1 MRVLVVSGG
10 SPPSQELL
18 VKEANKASLIIA
30 ADSGGD
36 VLYKYSILPN
46 IILGDFDSID
56 RNVLEFYKS
65 KENNIYIY
73 PPEKNFTDTELAF
86 EKALEANAEEIVIL
100 GATGSRLDHVLGNL
114 GLLYRGLS
122 KGVKTTIKDNN
133 NTIFLVDKPTKLK
146 GYIGQTISFQGFRER
161 VMNFSI
167 KNAKYELN
175 NYKLNFGEPL
185 TVSNEFKK
193 EYMSI
198 EFESGCVLVLYSRD

>member
-1 MRVLVVSGG
+1 MRVLIVSGG
-10 SPPSQELL
+10 SPPSRMLL
-18 VKEANKASLIIA
+18 TKEANKANLIIA
-30 ADSGGD
+30 ADSGGE

-56 RNVLEFYKS
+56 KEVLAFYKS
-65 KENNIYIY
+65 RENDIYIY

-86 EKALEANAEEIVIL
+86 EKAVEAKAKEIVIL

-122 KGVKTTIKDNN
+122 KGVRTTIKDNN
-133 NTIFLVDKPTKLK
+133 NTIFLVNKPTQLK
-146 GYIGQTISFQGFRER
+146 GSIGQTISFQGFRET
-161 VMNFSI
+161 VENFYI

-185 TVSNEFKK
+185 TVSNEFTS
-193 EYMSI
+193 EYMTI
-198 EFESGCVLVLYSRD
+198 EFQSGYVLVLYSKD